1 MRSLFRRRFVDGVSV
16 LFAGVLLNVAV
27 FEALKASPE
36 KLALLA
42 AVAIAAEAL
51 QSADDE
57 LLPDALEGQRFSLT
71 SAIQIAAI
79 LIGGPWIAA
88 AVAGWSVVAIAPFRH
103 QPFVHLVRRAVAL
116 ALAALAGGFALQA
129 AGAVAGQMHLPDD
142 MLPVAL
148 AGLVYVTVRTLL
160 EGLVDRRVVL
170 PDVVSAAAAI
180 GLGIVLV
187 FAALHEIWV
196 AIALAPLL
204 LLVERLYARVVGL
217 RREMATALETFANI
231 VDERDPSTYGHSM
244 RVAAHVNELA
254 SALGFPSTEVRRLW
268 WAGRLHDLGKV
279 AVDAAVI
286 AKPGK
291 LSPAEWGTVWRA
303 PRLSARLLQRFR
315 FAAQQAQA
323 VEYHRER
330 YNGSGYYRVSRENI
344 PLAAHFLILA
354 DAFDAMTTE
363 KPFRPR
369 MTREE
374 ALAEIERESGEQ
386 FHPVVARA
394 FVAVQRGQDPADV
407 LTAEELTEIR
417 DAAMP
422 PVAPV
427 PTIGEV
433 FRRPEV
439 AALTGGALVLVGLG
453 TTLYPVAVAGVIV
466 TLIGLRTWHSARR
479 RVARLTKALSKT
491 AETGDQA
498 QMFGSLVDVV
508 DRPSTWPLSYAA
520 FVEWNEDGSGGAVR
534 FERGSHQPPESS
546 IVSWL
551 LREAES
557 GAGLVVDEGV
567 ELPSAGFSA
576 ALPLR
581 RDNSL
586 LVGFI
591 VLCAEDEPSGYVLR
605 ALESSIDTLGPA
617 LGEARPAEV
626 LRLLSEKPLDARRRR
641 QARTLEA

>member
-1 MRSLFRRRFVDGVSV
+1 
-16 LFAGVLLNVAV
+16 
-27 FEALKASPE
+27 
-36 KLALLA
+36 
-42 AVAIAAEAL
+42 
-51 QSADDE
+51 
-57 LLPDALEGQRFSLT
+57 
-71 SAIQIAAI
+71 
-79 LIGGPWIAA
+79 
-88 AVAGWSVVAIAPFRH
+88 
-103 QPFVHLVRRAVAL
+103 
-116 ALAALAGGFALQA
+116 
-129 AGAVAGQMHLPDD
+129 MHLPDD

-160 EGLVDRRVVL
+160 EGLVDRHVVL

-180 GLGIVLV
+180 GLGIVLA

-330 YNGSGYYRVSRENI
+330 YNGSGYYRVPPENI

-374 ALAEIERESGEQ
+374 ALTEIERESGEQ

-417 DAAMP
+417 DAATP
-422 PVAPV
+422 PMAPV

-439 AALTGGALVLVGLG
+439 AAVTGGALVLVGLG
-453 TTLYPVAVAGVIV
+453 TTLYPVCVAGVIV
-466 TLIGLRTWHSARR
+466 TLVGLRTWHSARR
-479 RVARLTKALSKT
+479 RVARLTKALSNT
-491 AETGDQA
+491 SEAGDQA
-498 QMFGSLVDVV
+498 QMFGSLVDIV
-508 DRPSTWPLSYAA
+508 DCPATWPLSYAA
-520 FVEWNEDGSGGAVR
+520 FVGWNEDGSGGAVR

-591 VLCAEDEPSGYVLR
+591 VLCAEHEPSSYVLR

-617 LGEARPAEV
+617 FGEARPAEV

>member
-1 MRSLFRRRFVDGVSV
+1 MRSLFRRRFVDAASI
-16 LFAGVLLNVAV
+16 LFAGTLLNVAV

-51 QSADDE
+51 QRVDDE
-57 LLPDALEGQRFSLT
+57 LLPDALEGERFSLT
-71 SAIQIAAI
+71 SSIQIAAI

-88 AVAGWSVVAIAPFRH
+88 AVAGWSVVAVAPFRDV
-103 QPFVHLVRRAVAL
+103 PFMQLVRRAGAL
-116 ALAALAGGFALQA
+116 ALAALAGGAALGL
-129 AGAVAGQMHLPDD
+129 AGGVAGQMHLPDD

-148 AGLVYVTVRTLL
+148 AGLVYLTARTML
-160 EGLVDRRVVL
+160 EGLVNKRVAL
-170 PDVVSAAAAI
+170 PDLVSAAAAI
-180 GLGIVLV
+180 GLGVVLA

-204 LLVERLYARVVGL
+204 LLVERLYGRVVGL

-254 SALGFPSTEVRRLW
+254 RALGLPGTEVRRLW

-279 AVDAAVI
+279 AVDAAVLS
-286 AKPGK
+286 KPGK

-315 FAAQQAQA
+315 FAVQQAQA
-323 VEYHRER
+323 VEYQRER
-330 YNGSGYYRVSRENI
+330 YNGSGYYRVSREHI

-363 KPFRPR
+363 RPFRPR

-386 FHPVVARA
+386 FHPVIARA
-394 FVAVQRGQDPADV
+394 FVAVQRGQDPTDV
-407 LTAEELTEIR
+407 LSAEELAEIR
-417 DAAMP
+417 DAATP
-422 PVAPV
+422 HTAPV
-427 PTIGEV
+427 PTLGEV

-439 AALTGGALVLVGLG
+439 AALTGGALILVGLG
-453 TTLYPVAVAGVIV
+453 TTIFPVAAAGAVV
-466 TLIGLRTWHSARR
+466 TLIGLKTWHSARC
-479 RVARLTKALSKT
+479 RVARLTKALAET
-491 AETGDQA
+491 AEAGDQA
-498 QMFGSLVDVV
+498 QMFGSFVDVV
-508 DRPSTWPLSYAA
+508 DKPETWPIAYAA
-520 FVEWNEDGSGGAVR
+520 FVDWNEDGSGGTVR
-534 FERGSHQPPESS
+534 FERGTHQPPESS
-546 IVSWL
+546 VVSWL

-557 GAGLVVDEGV
+557 GAGVVVDEGV

-581 RDNSL
+581 RDNSS
-586 LVGFI
+586 LVGFV
-591 VLCAEDEPSGYVLR
+591 VLCAEHEPPGYVLR
-605 ALESSIDTLGPA
+605 ALKSCIDTLGPA
-617 LGEARPAEV
+617 FGEARPAEV
-626 LRLLSEKPLDARRRR
+626 LRLLAETPLDARRRR

>member
-1 MRSLFRRRFVDGVSV
+1 
-16 LFAGVLLNVAV
+16 
-27 FEALKASPE
+27 
-36 KLALLA
+36 
-42 AVAIAAEAL
+42 
-51 QSADDE
+51 
-57 LLPDALEGQRFSLT
+57 
-71 SAIQIAAI
+71 
-79 LIGGPWIAA
+79 
-88 AVAGWSVVAIAPFRH
+88 
-103 QPFVHLVRRAVAL
+103 
-116 ALAALAGGFALQA
+116 
-129 AGAVAGQMHLPDD
+129 VAGQMVLPDD

-148 AGLVYVTVRTLL
+148 AGLVYVTARTLL
-160 EGLVDRRVVL
+160 EGLANRRLAL
-170 PDVVSAAAAI
+170 PDVISAAAAI
-180 GLGIVLV
+180 GLGIVLAY
-187 FAALHEIWV
+187 AAIHEIWV

-204 LLVERLYARVVGL
+204 LLVERAYARIVGL

-254 SALGFPSTEVRRLW
+254 AALGLPRTEVRRLW

-315 FAAQQAQA
+315 FASQQAQA

-330 YNGSGYYRVSRENI
+330 YNGSGYYRVSSENI

-374 ALAEIERESGEQ
+374 ALAEIERESGAQ
-386 FHPVVARA
+386 FHPVIARA
-394 FVAVQRGQDPADV
+394 FAAVQRGQEPADV

-417 DAAMP
+417 DAATP
-422 PVAPV
+422 HPAPV
-427 PTIGEV
+427 PTLGEV
-433 FRRPEV
+433 FRRPEI
-439 AALTGGALVLVGLG
+439 AALTGGALVLVALG
-453 TTLYPVAVAGVIV
+453 TAIYPIAVAGALV
-466 TLIGLRTWHSARR
+466 TLVGLKTWHAARR
-479 RVARLTKALSKT
+479 RVARLTKALAGT
-491 AETGDQA
+491 AEAGDHA
-498 QMFGSLVDVV
+498 QMFGSFVDVV
-508 DRPSTWPLSYAA
+508 DKPGTWQLSYAA
-520 FVEWNEDGSGGAVR
+520 FVEWNEDGSGGVVR
-534 FERGSHQPPESS
+534 LERGEHQPPESS
-546 IVSWL
+546 IISWL

-557 GAGLVVDEGV
+557 GTGLVEDEGV
-567 ELPSAGFSA
+567 ELPSAAFSV

-581 RDNSL
+581 RDNSS

-591 VLCAEDEPSGYVLR
+591 VLCAENEPAGYVVAALR
-605 ALESSIDTLGPA
+605 GCIDTLGPA
-617 LGEARPAEV
+617 YGEARPAEV
-626 LRLLSEKPLDARRRR
+626 LRLLAEPLDARRRR

>member
-1 MRSLFRRRFVDGVSV
+1 
-16 LFAGVLLNVAV
+16 
-27 FEALKASPE
+27 
-36 KLALLA
+36 
-42 AVAIAAEAL
+42 
-51 QSADDE
+51 
-57 LLPDALEGQRFSLT
+57 
-71 SAIQIAAI
+71 
-79 LIGGPWIAA
+79 
-88 AVAGWSVVAIAPFRH
+88 
-103 QPFVHLVRRAVAL
+103 
-116 ALAALAGGFALQA
+116 
-129 AGAVAGQMHLPDD
+129 
-142 MLPVAL
+142 
-148 AGLVYVTVRTLL
+148 
-160 EGLVDRRVVL
+160 
-170 PDVVSAAAAI
+170 
-180 GLGIVLV
+180 
-187 FAALHEIWV
+187 
-196 AIALAPLL
+196 
-204 LLVERLYARVVGL
+204 
-217 RREMATALETFANI
+217 
-231 VDERDPSTYGHSM
+231 M

-394 FVAVQRGQDPADV
+394 FVAVQRGQDPADT

-417 DAAMP
+417 DAATP
-422 PVAPV
+422 PMAPV
-427 PTIGEV
+427 PTLGEV

-466 TLIGLRTWHSARR
+466 TLVGLRTWHSARR
-479 RVARLTKALSKT
+479 RIARLAKALAQT
-491 AETGDQA
+491 ADAGDQA

-508 DRPSTWPLSYAA
+508 DRPTTWPLSYAA

-557 GAGLVVDEGV
+557 GAGLVIDEGV
-567 ELPSAGFSA
+567 ELPSAGYSA

-586 LVGFI
+586 LVGFV
-591 VLCAEDEPSGYVLR
+591 VLCAEHEPPGYVLR

-617 LGEARPAEV
+617 FGEARPAEV
-626 LRLLSEKPLDARRRR
+626 LRLLSETSLDARRRR